1 MEFPQSDSVK
11 KLPLM
16 SNFTKM
22 LLARLKIFLSMQ
34 AKDSPVSKCPNMLNL
49 QVNTHLPLCIIKY
62 ISDAYPQ
69 TVTGKIKKFELREQ
83 AIDDFPELKDEL
95 E

>member
-1 MEFPQSDSVK
+1 
-11 KLPLM
+11 
-16 SNFTKM
+16 
-22 LLARLKIFLSMQ
+22 
-34 AKDSPVSKCPNMLNL
+34 MLNL

-83 AIDDFPELKDEL
+83 AIDDFPELKNEL